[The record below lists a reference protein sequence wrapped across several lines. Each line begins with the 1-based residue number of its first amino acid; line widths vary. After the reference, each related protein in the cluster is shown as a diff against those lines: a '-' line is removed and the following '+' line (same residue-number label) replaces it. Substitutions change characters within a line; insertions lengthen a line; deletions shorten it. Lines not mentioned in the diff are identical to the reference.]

1 MTPKESLSFVFSK
14 VERFTPKVVIDLG
27 NIALEGAI
35 NIATNAVKFVDTLS
49 QALHCTRIR
58 RFFKICTKFYRSK
71 ELESKIS
78 FIK

>member
-49 QALHCTRIR
+49 QAYIAHEYEDSLKSAQNSIDQ
-58 RFFKICTKFYRSK
+58 KNSNQK
-71 ELESKIS
+71 
-78 FIK
+78 